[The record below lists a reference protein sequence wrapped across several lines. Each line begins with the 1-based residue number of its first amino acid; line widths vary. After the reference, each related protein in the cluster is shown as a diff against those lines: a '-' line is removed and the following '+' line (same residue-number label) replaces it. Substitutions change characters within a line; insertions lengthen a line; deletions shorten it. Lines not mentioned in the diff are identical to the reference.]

1 MITTEIRTNKFL
13 LYYPSLHETHKNEAK
28 AKMDPMPWNLL
39 MQETLEVNMA
49 LLQQILQLKGSLLAK
64 EVYGTQVDLGQ
75 SALLET

>member
-1 MITTEIRTNKFL
+1 
-13 LYYPSLHETHKNEAK
+13 
-28 AKMDPMPWNLL
+28 